1 MRGKQAPK
9 RDLRPDDKFGNTS
22 VTRFINYI
30 MKDGKRTIAEKI
42 VYECFDIIKETTK
55 KEGIEI
61 FDGAM
66 KNISPQ
72 IEVRSKRIGGGNYQ
86 VPVEVRSG
94 RRESLA
100 FRWLLVAARAK
111 KGKDMA
117 ERLAF
122 ELIEAFNNRGDAIKK
137 KEDVYKMAQANRAFA
152 HFVR

>member
-9 RDLRPDDKFGNTS
+9 RDIRPDHKFGSSS
-22 VTRFINYI
+22 VTRLISYI

-42 VYECFDIIKETTK
+42 VYECLDIIKENTK

-61 FDGAM
+61 FEGAL
-66 KNISPQ
+66 KNVAPQ
-72 IEVRSKRIGGGNYQ
+72 IEVKSKRIGGGNYQ
-86 VPVEVRSG
+86 VPIEVRSS

-100 FRWLLVAARAK
+100 FRWILIAARAK
-111 KGKDMA
+111 KGKDMS